1 MNRPKVSEIKSE
13 VVITTARSGGAGGQH
28 VNKVET
34 KVIIKWN
41 INNSLLLSTIQKET
55 ILTVHKN
62 KINKEGE
69 IVIMADSKRSQLRN
83 KEIAFKK
90 LDRLLARAFTKKKKR
105 ISTKPSK
112 ASKKKRLSD
121 KKRHSEKKEMRK
133 KVL

>member
-1 MNRPKVSEIKSE
+1 MYRPKVSDIKSE
-13 VVITTARSGGAGGQH
+13 VMITTSRSGGPGGQH

-34 KVIIKWN
+34 KIILKWN
-41 INNSLLLSTIQKET
+41 ITTSAKLNDRQKE
-55 ILTVHKN
+55 IMLTAHKN
-62 KINKEGE
+62 KVNKEGE
-69 IVIMADSKRSQLRN
+69 IVITADNNRSQLKN

-90 LDRLLARAFTKKKKR
+90 LDRLLTNTFAKKKKR

-133 KVL
+133 RVG